1 MGVNDATPNFQDDA
15 TNTRNP
21 ALIPWIVVG
30 LASVLAILVSILVMN
45 LSRGGAEVTADP
57 VQTTAP
63 TASPKPTTSPT
74 TKPTTKPTSEPT
86 PSRDRAPAV
95 DVGTTSSMR
104 IDQWNAVTDVSGR
117 FGALNYVFDGETM
130 QITSALTDSFPASC
144 GATMKTG
151 WGIER
156 VAGTSYKVVKPAGQC
171 ADSPELYDQVW
182 GLMQAMADAIKP
194 A

>member
-1 MGVNDATPNFQDDA
+1 MNDATPNFQDDA

-45 LSRGGAEVTADP
+45 LSRGGADVSADP
-57 VQTTAP
+57 IQTTEPAV
-63 TASPKPTTSPT
+63 TSPKPTTSPT
-74 TKPTTKPTSEPT
+74 TKPTAEPT
-86 PSRDRAPAV
+86 PSSDRAPSV

-144 GATMKTG
+144 GAAMKTG